1 MILSL
6 KNTKEKT
13 DCYTTLKLLMI
24 KYKQSKLQTIQSATD
39 YAMFWSLNTVFQRY
53 SNTKKLSIEINC
65 FLFLINYIVTC
76 RFTEYSTWTTLNMNI
91 KYEN

>member
-13 DCYTTLKLLMI
+13 DCYTTLKLLTI

-39 YAMFWSLNTVFQRY
+39 YAMLWSLNTDFQR
-53 SNTKKLSIEINC
+53 
-65 FLFLINYIVTC
+65 
-76 RFTEYSTWTTLNMNI
+76 
-91 KYEN
+91 